1 MAEELGERTEQ
12 PTSRRL
18 TEARERGQVARSQ
31 DLGAAIDLAAAVA
44 LIVVFGGWGLTALAA
59 IVRGLLGDGAPGDPT
74 DATSIWAATAWAG
87 EKAAWL
93 VGPALLV
100 AFVVGA
106 AGQMGQIGWLW
117 TTQPLQ
123 PRLDRLDPVAGL
135 RRMFNRR
142 SLVKMLVNTLKLGVV
157 AVVAALVVS
166 RRVPDLAALPGLEAA
181 ASMLMAAKL
190 ALELVL
196 WLLPL
201 YLLIGLIDFLYQR
214 WQHTQDLR
222 MTRQEVQDERRSSEG
237 DPEVKRRR
245 LRMAYEVAL
254 HRIRTDVPKAD
265 VIVTN
270 PTHFAVALK
279 YDAVTM
285 RAPRVTAKGADLMA
299 FRVRETAVAH
309 GVPIV
314 ERPPLARALYWGV
327 DIGQE
332 INPEHYEAV
341 AEVLAYVYRVAGRA
355 A

>member
-1 MAEELGERTEQ
+1 MAEELGERTEH

-31 DLGAAIDLAAAVA
+31 DLGAAIDLAAAAA
-44 LIVVFGGWGLTALAA
+44 LIVVFGAWGMTALGA

-74 DATSIWAATAWAG
+74 DAGSIWAAVAWAG

-93 VGPALLV
+93 LGPALLV
-100 AFVVGA
+100 AFLVGM
-106 AGQMGQIGWLW
+106 AGQMGQVGWLW
-117 TTQPLQ
+117 TTQPLR
-123 PRLDRLDPVAGL
+123 PKWDRLNPVAGFARL
-135 RRMFNRR
+135 FNRR
-142 SLVKMLVNTLKLGVV
+142 NLVKTLVNTLKLAMVV
-157 AVVAALVVS
+157 AVAALVIA
-166 RRVPDLAALPGLEAA
+166 RRVPALAALPRLEAPA
-181 ASMLMAAKL
+181 AMYMAAKL

-245 LRMAYEVAL
+245 LRMAYEIAL

-265 VIVTN
+265 VVVTN

-279 YDAVTM
+279 YDAATM
-285 RAPRVTAKGADLMA
+285 KAPKVTAKGADLMA

-309 GVPIV
+309 GVPLV

-327 DIGQE
+327 DVGQE
-332 INPEHYEAV
+332 ISPEHYEAV